1 MQEDDTTTPA
11 DRVSVPTPA
20 PLTHWFGN
28 ACKGVRDDDTA
39 TSKIARVTCPTCRE
53 EMTTKPL
60 GTRHEAHLLG
70 RPYDRFSMTS
80 GAHGAFTAY
89 GTVQYDDHN
98 FAAAIT
104 LVGPDDRGRSM
115 RFDYRE
121 QLAAAVEL
129 LMSIQAQLDKGPTS

>member
-11 DRVSVPTPA
+11 DRVSIPTPA

-70 RPYDRFSMTS
+70 RPFERFSMTS
-80 GAHGAFTAY
+80 GIHGATTAY
-89 GTVQYDDHN
+89 GSVQYDDRH
-98 FAAAIT
+98 FAASIT
-104 LVGPDDRGRSM
+104 VVGFDDRGPSM
-115 RFDYRE
+115 RFDSRE
-121 QLAAAVEL
+121 QLAAALEL
-129 LMSIQAQLDKGPTS
+129 LTSIQAQLEKGPTS